1 MEKILAALKDIHGV
15 EGSFVMNVNGDLVCR
30 HMPTIFAD
38 EIFPELGRRLLN
50 IYSTF
55 DLQVSQFDDLLL
67 KFEGYWLYI
76 RRAAHGFLSILTTE
90 TVNYPAL
97 KMASN
102 LALGQI
108 NSQIQSVK
116 PLPIAPAG
124 TVTSPSSVPAPA
136 APAATALPEPK
147 PVVVEAPK
155 PSVPLHRRFFRG
167 QPVD

>member
-15 EGSFVMNVNGDLVCR
+15 EGSFVLNTNGELVCR
-30 HMPTIFAD
+30 QMPAIFAD
-38 EIFPELGRRLLN
+38 EIFPEVGRRLLS

-67 KFEGYWLYI
+67 KFDGYWLYI
-76 RRAAHGFLSILTTE
+76 RRAAHGFLSILTAE

-102 LALGQI
+102 LALSQLT
-108 NSQIQSVK
+108 SQIQTAK
-116 PLPIAPAG
+116 PITPAPLAAATPEPVPAAVAAPVALPPPAKLDPPK
-124 TVTSPSSVPAPA
+124 TVTPI
-136 APAATALPEPK
+136 
-147 PVVVEAPK
+147 
-155 PSVPLHRRFFRG
+155 HRRFFRG

>member
-15 EGSFVMNVNGDLVCR
+15 EGSFVLNTNGDLVCR
-30 HMPTIFAD
+30 HMPSIFAD
-38 EIFPELGRRLLN
+38 EIFSELGRRMLS

-76 RRAAHGFLSILTTE
+76 RRAAHGFLSVLTTE

-108 NSQIQSVK
+108 NSQIQNVK
-116 PLPIAPAG
+116 PMTITPAAATSTPAAP
-124 TVTSPSSVPAPA
+124 VPAPVVVA
-136 APAATALPEPK
+136 QPEPRAA
-147 PVVVEAPK
+147 VIEAPK
-155 PSVPLHRRFFRG
+155 PAVVPVSRRFFRG

>member
-15 EGSFVMNVNGDLVCR
+15 EGSFVMNTNGELVCR
-30 HMPTIFAD
+30 QMPAIFAD
-38 EIFPELGRRLLN
+38 EIFAEVGRRLLS

-67 KFEGYWLYI
+67 KFDGYWLYI
-76 RRAAHGFLSILTTE
+76 RRAAHGFLSILTAE

-102 LALGQI
+102 LALSQLT
-108 NSQIQSVK
+108 NQIQTAR
-116 PLPIAPAG
+116 PIAIAPAVMA
-124 TVTSPSSVPAPA
+124 TQSPVPAPVA
-136 APAATALPEPK
+136 APA
-147 PVVVEAPK
+147 PVVMEPPK
-155 PSVPLHRRFFRG
+155 TVTPIHRRFFRG

>member
-15 EGSFVMNVNGDLVCR
+15 EGSFVMNTNGELVCR
-30 HMPTIFAD
+30 QMPAIFAD
-38 EIFPELGRRLLN
+38 EIFSELGRRLLS

-67 KFEGYWLYI
+67 KFDGYWLYI
-76 RRAAHGFLSILTTE
+76 RRAAHGFLSILASE

-102 LALGQI
+102 LALSQLTT
-108 NSQIQSVK
+108 QIQSAK
-116 PLPIAPAG
+116 PIAI
-124 TVTSPSSVPAPA
+124 
-136 APAATALPEPK
+136 APAATTVSEPTPMPQPEAAPAPAK
-147 PVVVEAPK
+147 MEAPK
-155 PSVPLHRRFFRG
+155 PVTTIHRRFFRG

>member
-15 EGSFVMNVNGDLVCR
+15 EGSFVMNTNGELVCR
-30 HMPTIFAD
+30 QMPAIFSD
-38 EIFPELGRRLLN
+38 EIFPELGRRLLS

-67 KFEGYWLYI
+67 KFDGYWLYI
-76 RRAAHGFLSILTTE
+76 RRAAHGFLSILTAE

-102 LALGQI
+102 LALSQLT
-108 NSQIQSVK
+108 NQIQTAR
-116 PLPIAPAG
+116 PLAIAPDA
-124 TVTSPSSVPAPA
+124 VVAQIQAPASVAAPMPVVLPAPA
-136 APAATALPEPK
+136 TMEPPK
-147 PVVVEAPK
+147 TVTPV
-155 PSVPLHRRFFRG
+155 HRRFFRG

>member
-15 EGSFVMNVNGDLVCR
+15 EGSFVMNTNGELVCR
-30 HMPTIFAD
+30 QMPAIFAD
-38 EIFPELGRRLLN
+38 EIFSEVGRRLLS

-67 KFEGYWLYI
+67 KFDGYWLYI
-76 RRAAHGFLSILTTE
+76 RRAAHGFLSILTAE

-102 LALGQI
+102 LALSQLT
-108 NSQIQSVK
+108 SQIQSAK
-116 PLPIAPAG
+116 PITPASMTAVPPPAAAAPA
-124 TVTSPSSVPAPA
+124 TVPAPA
-136 APAATALPEPK
+136 VLPPPAKLEP
-147 PVVVEAPK
+147 PK
-155 PSVPLHRRFFRG
+155 TVTPIHRRFFRG